1 MALNNDFK
9 VKNSLY
15 VGNSAC
21 FVTQTDTS
29 TILSAGNSLFDIFL
43 QEGEGGCGILSD
55 GDGITDFMFDSLSAA
70 TVAVDATVLRSTGST
85 FTGVLSAN
93 IAGGRYLSAGSDFSE
108 LFSNCQ
114 GTVTSVTGGNGIDSS
129 GGTTP
134 QISISGGDGI
144 TSSSQ
149 DIHVDSTVVRTTG
162 GQTIG
167 PATTNFQNNICVG
180 GKIYSGSDVNTL
192 IEFGNGTIKL
202 TADSE
207 DHISLSN
214 TGVVINEPGNS
225 NDFRVEGNT
234 DTHAL
239 FVDGS
244 TDNVGIGT
252 STPGAKLTVNGG
264 TSTIGLSATAANSGI
279 LSAGKDLNE
288 IFQIIGSDSRGKVL
302 SDGIGIQ
309 DFTYEGLSAQTV
321 AVSQS
326 ILSGGASHAQGT
338 LTLSGAGGTGYNT
351 TIDLGLQAADNPT
364 FAGVTGG
371 NVRVGVAADGEIDT
385 TSGNLTIDSAGGTTI
400 LDDANISIVNVAD
413 GATVGNKVLVRDSA
427 NTIKLDSVAPQIF
440 TSTTLVDR
448 GTLTDT
454 FIPVACNSSGTIKNS
469 IAQEKAAG
477 GGFDVASINVLGG
490 LSALSLSGDGA
501 GLTGVTATPI
511 FPTTTKTTLVG
522 GDKFF
527 INDSANKHTT
537 YTSLLTSFG
546 CGSGISVDGSGLAVT
561 GASSLTSGKITKW
574 NGSGFVNS
582 IMTETA
588 LGNISIAGG
597 ATITGNLSVQGEL
610 TCIDTTV
617 SVTSAL
623 SVVNAGTG
631 PAIFA
636 RQTGTDEPIAR
647 FVDTEGGFITFDD
660 GGSVG
665 IGIDSPAAKLDVVG
679 DAHISTNLTID
690 GNTQLGN
697 ASSDT
702 ITIDSAGICTPCLAA
717 GTGASVLVRGS
728 TSDGIV
734 THDVVDSKIFGT
746 LLVDGEGSANK
757 VPKYTNGTGT
767 IGDSAITDTGSLV
780 TIDSNTKIDEGHSF
794 QVFAPADP
802 LGASLD
808 SYSQKQTFS
817 TIVTSA
823 STHPVDTFCK
833 TNLKQVKY
841 NVTLIKGVNI
851 TSFEVNAVNNNTTT
865 IGTVYGIV
873 DAQAATQ
880 LDTASICN
888 STNNVTLLLKSA
900 SAGTCAIIKG
910 EALYAS

>member
-21 FVTQTDTS
+21 FITQTDTP

-43 QEGEGGCGILSD
+43 QEGEGGSGILSD
-55 GDGITDFMFDSLSAA
+55 GDGITDFMFDSLSSA

-149 DIHVDSTVVRTTG
+149 DIHVDSTVIRTTG
-162 GQTIG
+162 GQTIAG
-167 PATTNFQNNICVG
+167 TTNFSDKICVADRILHTG
-180 GKIYSGSDVNTL
+180 DGNTFISFSDDFINLRAGLCDVLRIQPTGATFN
-192 IEFGNGTIKL
+192 EFGG
-202 TADSE
+202 DQ
-207 DHISLSN
+207 
-214 TGVVINEPGNS
+214 
-225 NDFRVEGNT
+225 DFRVEGDT
-234 DTHAL
+234 DTHAI
-239 FVDGS
+239 FVEGS
-244 TDNVGIGT
+244 SSNVGIGT
-252 STPGAKLTVNGG
+252 SSPGAKLTVNGG
-264 TSTIGLSATAANSGI
+264 TCTTGLSATAANSGI

-302 SDGIGIQ
+302 SEGIGIQ

-371 NVRVGVAADGEIDT
+371 DVRVGVAGDGEIDT

-400 LDDANISIVNVAD
+400 LDDANISIANV
-413 GATVGNKVLVRDSA
+413 GAGTDNTVVIKSGSNLATDEIDSKVWA
-427 NTIKLDSVAPQIF
+427 GK
-440 TSTTLVDR
+440 LVDYTSLFQSHIPLAADNT
-448 GTLTDT
+448 GTL
-454 FIPVACNSSGTIKNS
+454 ANS
-469 IAQEKAAG
+469 IMVETAAG

-490 LSALSLSGDGA
+490 LSALSLSGDGS

-537 YTSLLTSFG
+537 YTALLTSFG
-546 CGSGISVDGSGLAVT
+546 GGAGLTIDSTCLAVN

-665 IGIDSPAAKLDVVG
+665 IGIDAPAAKLDVVG
-679 DAHISTNLTID
+679 DAHISTNLTVD
-690 GNTQLGN
+690 GDSTLGN
-697 ASSDT
+697 ASGDSVT
-702 ITIDSAGICTPCLAA
+702 INGATINAPNLASGTQNGNRVLARDSSSNIILE
-717 GTGASVLVRGS
+717 
-728 TSDGIV
+728 D
-734 THDVVDSKIFGT
+734 VDSKIFGT

>member
-1 MALNNDFK
+1 MALNSDFK
-9 VKNSLY
+9 VKDSLY

-21 FVTQTDTS
+21 FVTQTDTP

-43 QEGEGGCGILSD
+43 QEGEGGSGILSD

-114 GTVTSVTGGNGIDSS
+114 GTVTSVTGGNGIDST

-134 QISISGGDGI
+134 QLSISGGDGI

-149 DIHVDSTVVRTTG
+149 DIHVDSTVIRTTG
-162 GQTIG
+162 NQTIG
-167 PATTNFQNNICVG
+167 GTKTFTALTPFNAGLTAAVG
-180 GKIYSGSDVNTL
+180 G
-192 IEFGNGTIKL
+192 
-202 TADSE
+202 
-207 DHISLSN
+207 
-214 TGVVINEPGNS
+214 
-225 NDFRVEGNT
+225 
-234 DTHAL
+234 
-239 FVDGS
+239 
-244 TDNVGIGT
+244 VG
-252 STPGAKLTVNGG
+252 
-264 TSTIGLSATAANSGI
+264 TIGLSATAANSGI

-288 IFQIIGSDSRGKVL
+288 IFQIIGSDARGKVL
-302 SDGIGIQ
+302 SEGIGIQ

-351 TIDLGLQAADNPT
+351 TIDLGLQTGDNPS

-371 NVRVGVAADGEIDT
+371 NVTIGLASNQQVCT
-385 TSGNLTIDSAGGTTI
+385 TSGELQLASATNSTRLVDSTIVIPNVGAGTSNNVLVKNGSDQIKTDVIDSKVWDGSLIDGGGSTGRITKFSDSRTI
-400 LDDANISIVNVAD
+400 A
-413 GATVGNKVLVRDSA
+413 
-427 NTIKLDSVAPQIF
+427 
-440 TSTTLVDR
+440 
-448 GTLTDT
+448 
-454 FIPVACNSSGTIKNS
+454 NS
-469 IAQEKAAG
+469 IMDETAAG

-501 GLTGVTATPI
+501 GLTGVTATAI

-527 INDSANKHTT
+527 INDSTNKHTT
-537 YTSLLTSFG
+537 YTALLTSFG
-546 CGSGISVDGSGLAVT
+546 AGSGLTVDGTSLEVT
-561 GASSLTSGKITKW
+561 GTASRNTGKITKW
-574 NGSGFVNS
+574 NGSGFVDS

-665 IGIDSPAAKLDVVG
+665 IGIDAPAAKLDVVG
-679 DAHISTNLTID
+679 DAHISTNLTVD

-717 GTGASVLVRGS
+717 GTGTSVLVRGS

-757 VPKYTNGTGT
+757 LTKYTNGTGT
-767 IGDSAITDTGSLV
+767 IGDSVITDTGSLV

-880 LDTASICN
+880 LDTASVCN
-888 STNNVTLLLKSA
+888 SANNVTLLLKSA
-900 SAGTCAIIKG
+900 SAGTCAIITG

>member
-21 FVTQTDTS
+21 FVSQLDTP

-43 QEGEGGCGILSD
+43 QEGEGGAGILSD
-55 GDGITDFMFDSLSAA
+55 GDGITDFMFDNLSAA
-70 TVAVDATVLRSTGST
+70 TVAVDG
-85 FTGVLSAN
+85 
-93 IAGGRYLSAGSDFSE
+93 
-108 LFSNCQ
+108 
-114 GTVTSVTGGNGIDSS
+114 
-129 GGTTP
+129 
-134 QISISGGDGI
+134 
-144 TSSSQ
+144 
-149 DIHVDSTVVRTTG
+149 TVVRTSG
-162 GQTIG
+162 AQTISDIK
-167 PATTNFQNNICVG
+167 NFSDSICVG
-180 GKIYSGSDVNTL
+180 NKIIHTGDSDTNIQFADNNVY
-192 IEFGNGTIKL
+192 IIAGNAVSIR
-202 TADSE
+202 ANASE
-207 DHISLSN
+207 A
-214 TGVVINEPGNS
+214 VINDNAGS
-225 NDFRVEGNT
+225 YDFRVEGDT

-264 TSTIGLSATAANSGI
+264 TCTTGLSATAANSGI

-288 IFQIIGSDSRGKVL
+288 IFQIIGSDARGKVL

-326 ILSGGASHAQGT
+326 ILSGGASHVQGT

-371 NVRVGVAADGEIDT
+371 NVRVGITADGEIDT
-385 TSGNLTIDSAGGTTI
+385 SSGNLTIDSAGGTTI
-400 LDDANISIVNVAD
+400 LDDANISIANV
-413 GATVGNKVLVRDSA
+413 GAGTDNTVLIKSGSNLATDEIDPKVWD
-427 NTIKLDSVAPQIF
+427 IKLVDYTSLFQYHIPLAADS
-440 TSTTLVDR
+440 T
-448 GTLTDT
+448 GTL
-454 FIPVACNSSGTIKNS
+454 ANSKMI
-469 IAQEKAAG
+469 QKAAG
-477 GGFDVASINVLGG
+477 GGFDVTGINVLGG
-490 LSALSLSGDGA
+490 LSALSLSGNGA
-501 GLTGVTATPI
+501 GLTALTAAPI
-511 FPTTTKTTLVG
+511 FPPTQVTNIASAN
-522 GDKFF
+522 KFF
-527 INDSANKHTT
+527 INDGANKYVTFGN
-537 YTSLLTSFG
+537 LLTDLAG
-546 CGSGISVDGSGLAVT
+546 TGLAVE
-561 GASSLTSGKITKW
+561 GSDSLTLKNSAGFSNCKLQKW
-574 NGSGFVNS
+574 DDGNGQFVNS
-582 IMTETA
+582 IITETV

-610 TCIDTTV
+610 TCIDTIV

-665 IGIDSPAAKLDVVG
+665 IGIDSPTEKLDVVG
-679 DAHISTNLTID
+679 NIKASGSLTIGGSTTLGD
-690 GNTQLGN
+690 GGPD
-697 ASSDT
+697 SVT
-702 ITIDSAGICTPCLAA
+702 INGTVITVPNVAA
-717 GTGASVLVRGS
+717 GTQSGGQVLVRNS
-728 TSDGIV
+728 SNIV
-734 THDVVDSKIFGT
+734 VLDSVDTKIFGT

-757 VPKYTNGTGT
+757 LTKYTNGTGT

-794 QVFAPADP
+794 AVYAAADP

-823 STHPVDTFCK
+823 SSHPLPTFAK
-833 TNLKQVKY
+833 TNLKQAKY
-841 NVTLIKGVNI
+841 NVTLIKGVNV
-851 TSFEVNAVNNNTTT
+851 TAFEVQAVYNNSTTC
-865 IGTVYGIV
+865 GTVYGIV

-888 STNNVTLLLKSA
+888 GGSTIDLLLKSA
-900 SAGTCAIIKG
+900 SGGTCAIVTG

>member
-1 MALNNDFK
+1 MALNSDFK
-9 VKNSLY
+9 VKDSLY

-21 FVTQTDTS
+21 FVTQTNTPV
-29 TILSAGNSLFDIFL
+29 ILSAGASLFDIFL
-43 QEGEGGCGILSD
+43 QEGESGSGVLSD
-55 GDGITDFMFDSLSAA
+55 GDGITDFMFNSLSAA

-114 GTVTSVTGGNGIDSS
+114 GTVTSVGGGNGIDSS

-134 QISISGGDGI
+134 QLSISGGDGI
-144 TSSSQ
+144 ISSSQ
-149 DIHVDSTVVRTTG
+149 DIHVDSTVIRTTG
-162 GQTIG
+162 NQTIG
-167 PATTNFQNNICVG
+167 GTKTFTALTPFNAGLTAAVG
-180 GKIYSGSDVNTL
+180 G
-192 IEFGNGTIKL
+192 
-202 TADSE
+202 
-207 DHISLSN
+207 
-214 TGVVINEPGNS
+214 
-225 NDFRVEGNT
+225 
-234 DTHAL
+234 
-239 FVDGS
+239 
-244 TDNVGIGT
+244 VG
-252 STPGAKLTVNGG
+252 
-264 TSTIGLSATAANSGI
+264 TIGLSATAANSGI

-288 IFQIIGSDSRGKVL
+288 IFQIIGSDARGKVL

-351 TIDLGLQAADNPT
+351 TVDLGLQTSDSPT
-364 FAGVTGG
+364 FAGVT
-371 NVRVGVAADGEIDT
+371 AT
-385 TSGNLTIDSAGGTTI
+385 GNLSIQGNTQLGNASSDTITIDSAGICTPNLAAGTG
-400 LDDANISIVNVAD
+400 SS
-413 GATVGNKVLVRDSA
+413 VLVRGSTSDGVLTHDVIDS
-427 NTIKLDSVAPQIF
+427 KVFEQK
-440 TSTTLVDR
+440 LVDY
-448 GTLTDT
+448 GTLGQCS
-454 FIPVACNSSGTIKNS
+454 IPVATNSTGTVCDS
-469 IAQEKAAG
+469 IMEQTAAS
-477 GGFDVASINVLGG
+477 GGFDVVSINVLGG
-490 LSALSLSGDGA
+490 LSALSLSGDGT
-501 GLTGVTATPI
+501 GLTGVTAEAI

-537 YTSLLTSFG
+537 YTALLTSFG
-546 CGSGISVDGSGLAVT
+546 AGSGLTVDGT
-561 GASSLTSGKITKW
+561 SLEVNGASSLTSGKITKW
-574 NGSGFVNS
+574 NGTGFTNS

-665 IGIDSPAAKLDVVG
+665 IGIDAPAAKLDVVG
-679 DAHISTNLTID
+679 DAHISTNLTVD

-717 GTGASVLVRGS
+717 GTGTSVLVRGS

-746 LLVDGEGSANK
+746 LLVDGEGDANK
-757 VPKYTNGTGT
+757 LPKYTNGTGT
-767 IGDSAITDTGSLV
+767 IGNSVITDTGSLV

-823 STHPVDTFCK
+823 STHPVNTFCK

-880 LDTASICN
+880 LDTASVCN
-888 STNNVTLLLKSA
+888 SANNVTLLLKSA
-900 SAGTCAIIKG
+900 SAGTCAIITG

>member
-1 MALNNDFK
+1 MALNSDFK
-9 VKNSLY
+9 VKDSLY

-21 FVTQTDTS
+21 FVTQTNTPV
-29 TILSAGNSLFDIFL
+29 ILSAGASLFDIFL
-43 QEGEGGCGILSD
+43 QEGESGSGVLSD
-55 GDGITDFMFDSLSAA
+55 GDGITDFMFNSLSAA
-70 TVAVDATVLRSTGST
+70 TVAVDG
-85 FTGVLSAN
+85 
-93 IAGGRYLSAGSDFSE
+93 
-108 LFSNCQ
+108 
-114 GTVTSVTGGNGIDSS
+114 
-129 GGTTP
+129 
-134 QISISGGDGI
+134 
-144 TSSSQ
+144 
-149 DIHVDSTVVRTTG
+149 TVVRTSG
-162 GQTIG
+162 AQTIG
-167 PATTNFQNNICVG
+167 GVKSFTDDLVVDTN
-180 GKIYSGSDVNTL
+180 T
-192 IEFGNGTIKL
+192 
-202 TADSE
+202 
-207 DHISLSN
+207 
-214 TGVVINEPGNS
+214 
-225 NDFRVEGNT
+225 
-234 DTHAL
+234 L
-239 FVDGS
+239 FVDAS
-244 TDNVGIGT
+244 TNTVGLGTSTPAAAYSLDVVGGIKVSQFIDVENDYGLRIKDTSGNPACVVRLNSSNQLAIGHASSTVPTRVIGDYITLEATNFLGVPAEAVRVIDGGNVGIGT
-252 STPGAKLTVNGG
+252 TTPGAKLTVNGG
-264 TSTIGLSATAANSGI
+264 TCTTGLSATAANSGI

-288 IFQIIGSDSRGKVL
+288 IFQIIGSDARGKVL

-371 NVRVGVAADGEIDT
+371 SVRIGVATDGAIDT
-385 TSGNLTIDSAGGTTI
+385 SSGNLAINSAGGTTS
-400 LDDANISIVNVAD
+400 LDDANISIGNV
-413 GATVGNKVLVRDSA
+413 GAGTGNTVVIKSGNNLATDEIDPKVWD
-427 NTIKLDSVAPQIF
+427 IKL
-440 TSTTLVDR
+440 VDY
-448 GTLTDT
+448 GTLGQCS
-454 FIPVACNSSGTIKNS
+454 IPVATDSTGTVGDS
-469 IAQEKAAG
+469 IMEQTAAS

-490 LSALSLSGDGA
+490 LSALSLSGDGT
-501 GLTGVTATPI
+501 GLTGVTAEAI

-527 INDSANKHTT
+527 INDSTNKHTT
-537 YTSLLTSFG
+537 YTALLTSFG
-546 CGSGISVDGSGLAVT
+546 AGSGLTVDGTSLEVT
-561 GASSLTSGKITKW
+561 GTASRNTGKITKW
-574 NGSGFVNS
+574 NGSGFVDS

-617 SVTSAL
+617 SVTSSL

-665 IGIDSPAAKLDVVG
+665 IGIDAPAAKLDVVG
-679 DAHISTNLTID
+679 DAHISTNLTVD

-717 GTGASVLVRGS
+717 GTGTSVLVRGS

-757 VPKYTNGTGT
+757 LPKYTNGTGT
-767 IGDSAITDTGSLV
+767 IGDSVITDTGSLV

-880 LDTASICN
+880 LDTASVCN
-888 STNNVTLLLKSA
+888 SANNVTLLLKSA
-900 SAGTCAIIKG
+900 SAGTCAIITG

>member
-15 VGNSAC
+15 VGNSAY
-21 FVTQTDTS
+21 FVTQTDTP

-43 QEGEGGCGILSD
+43 QEGEGGSGILSD

-114 GTVTSVTGGNGIDSS
+114 GTVTSVTGGNGIDST

-149 DIHVDSTVVRTTG
+149 DIHVDSTVIRTTG
-162 GQTIG
+162 NQTIG
-167 PATTNFQNNICVG
+167 GTKTFTALTPFNAGLTAAVG
-180 GKIYSGSDVNTL
+180 G
-192 IEFGNGTIKL
+192 
-202 TADSE
+202 
-207 DHISLSN
+207 
-214 TGVVINEPGNS
+214 
-225 NDFRVEGNT
+225 
-234 DTHAL
+234 
-239 FVDGS
+239 
-244 TDNVGIGT
+244 VG
-252 STPGAKLTVNGG
+252 
-264 TSTIGLSATAANSGI
+264 TIGLSATAANSGI

-302 SDGIGIQ
+302 SEGIGIQ

-326 ILSGGASHAQGT
+326 ILSGGASHVQGT

-400 LDDANISIVNVAD
+400 LDDANISIANVAD
-413 GATVGNKVLVRDSA
+413 GAHDGNKVLVRDSA

-501 GLTGVTATPI
+501 GLNNVTATAI
-511 FPTTTKTTLVG
+511 FPSTIKTTLGG

-527 INDSANKHTT
+527 INDGANKHTT
-537 YTSLLTSFG
+537 YTALLTSFG
-546 CGSGISVDGSGLAVT
+546 GGVGLTTSGTCLAVN
-561 GASSLTSGKITKW
+561 GAAALEINNLPRW

-582 IMTETA
+582 IVKQTA
-588 LGNISIAGG
+588 AGNVNIAGG
-597 ATITGNLSVQGEL
+597 TTITGNLSVTGDF
-610 TCIDTTV
+610 TCIETLLQT
-617 SVTSAL
+617 TSA
-623 SVVNAGTG
+623 VCIVNAGTG
-631 PAIFA
+631 PALYA
-636 RQTGTDEPIAR
+636 EQTGVSQPIAK
-647 FVDTEGGFITFDD
+647 FVDTEGTNDSGTVIIDD
-660 GGSVG
+660 SGKVG
-665 IGIDSPAAKLDVVG
+665 IGTASPSEKLTFVGNLSGIGNSTITGTSNVFGLATLGGGITATLASGTSNDVVVSNSGSLVTDGIDSKVWV
-679 DAHISTNLTID
+679 
-690 GNTQLGN
+690 
-697 ASSDT
+697 
-702 ITIDSAGICTPCLAA
+702 C
-717 GTGASVLVRGS
+717 
-728 TSDGIV
+728 
-734 THDVVDSKIFGT
+734 K
-746 LLVDGEGSANK
+746 LVDYNALDENYI
-757 VPKYTNGTGT
+757 PKAINGGGT
-767 IGDSAITDTGSLV
+767 IGNSCITDTGSLV
-780 TIDSNTKIDEGHSF
+780 TINSDTKIDEGHNF
-794 QVFAPADP
+794 QVFANVVT
-802 LGASLD
+802 GATAFCSFT
-808 SYSQKQTFS
+808 KKATFS
-817 TIVTSA
+817 TVVTSA
-823 STHPVDTFCK
+823 SSHSLPTFAK
-833 TNLKQVKY
+833 ANLKQAKY
-841 NVTLIKGVNI
+841 NVTLIKGVNV
-851 TSFEVNAVNNNTTT
+851 TAFEVQAVYNNTTT
-865 IGTVYGIV
+865 CGTVYGIV
-873 DAQAATQ
+873 DGQAATQ

-888 STNNVTLLLKSA
+888 SGSTIDLLLKSA
-900 SAGTCAIIKG
+900 SSGTCAIVSG
-910 EALYAS
+910 EALYLG

>member
-21 FVTQTDTS
+21 FVTQTDTP

-43 QEGEGGCGILSD
+43 QEGEGGSGILSD

-93 IAGGRYLSAGSDFSE
+93 IAGGRYLSAGSDFSQ

-114 GTVTSVTGGNGIDSS
+114 GTVTSVTGGNGIDST

-149 DIHVDSTVVRTTG
+149 DIHVDSTVIRTTG
-162 GQTIG
+162 NQTIG
-167 PATTNFQNNICVG
+167 GTKTFTALTPFNAGLTAAVG
-180 GKIYSGSDVNTL
+180 G
-192 IEFGNGTIKL
+192 
-202 TADSE
+202 
-207 DHISLSN
+207 
-214 TGVVINEPGNS
+214 
-225 NDFRVEGNT
+225 
-234 DTHAL
+234 
-239 FVDGS
+239 
-244 TDNVGIGT
+244 VG
-252 STPGAKLTVNGG
+252 
-264 TSTIGLSATAANSGI
+264 TIGLSATAANSGI

-288 IFQIIGSDSRGKVL
+288 IFQIIGSDARGKVL

-371 NVRVGVAADGEIDT
+371 NVRVGITADGEIDT
-385 TSGNLTIDSAGGTTI
+385 SSGNLTIDSAGGTTI
-400 LDDANISIVNVAD
+400 LDDANISIANVAD
-413 GATVGNKVLVRDSA
+413 GAHDGNKVLVRDSS
-427 NTIKLDSVAPQIF
+427 NLIKLDSVAPQIF

-665 IGIDSPAAKLDVVG
+665 IGIDAPAAKLDVVG
-679 DAHISTNLTID
+679 DAHISTNLTVD

-780 TIDSNTKIDEGHSF
+780 TIDSNTKVDEGHSF

>member
-1 MALNNDFK
+1 MALNSDFK
-9 VKNSLY
+9 VKDSLY

-21 FVTQTDTS
+21 FVTQTNTPV
-29 TILSAGNSLFDIFL
+29 ILSAGASLFDIFL
-43 QEGEGGCGILSD
+43 QEGESGSGVLSD
-55 GDGITDFMFDSLSAA
+55 GDGITDFMFNSLSAA

-114 GTVTSVTGGNGIDSS
+114 GTVTSVGGGNGIDSS

-134 QISISGGDGI
+134 QLSISGGDGI
-144 TSSSQ
+144 ISSSQ
-149 DIHVDSTVVRTTG
+149 DIHVDSTVIRTTG
-162 GQTIG
+162 NQTIG
-167 PATTNFQNNICVG
+167 GTKTFTALTPFNAGLTAAVG
-180 GKIYSGSDVNTL
+180 G
-192 IEFGNGTIKL
+192 
-202 TADSE
+202 
-207 DHISLSN
+207 
-214 TGVVINEPGNS
+214 
-225 NDFRVEGNT
+225 
-234 DTHAL
+234 
-239 FVDGS
+239 
-244 TDNVGIGT
+244 VG
-252 STPGAKLTVNGG
+252 
-264 TSTIGLSATAANSGI
+264 TIGLSATAANSGI

-288 IFQIIGSDSRGKVL
+288 IFQIIGSDARGKVL

-351 TIDLGLQAADNPT
+351 TVDLGLQTSDSPT
-364 FAGVTGG
+364 FAGVT
-371 NVRVGVAADGEIDT
+371 AT
-385 TSGNLTIDSAGGTTI
+385 GNLSIQGNTQLGNASSDTITIDSAGICTPNLAAGTG
-400 LDDANISIVNVAD
+400 SS
-413 GATVGNKVLVRDSA
+413 VLVRGSTSDGVLTHDVIDS
-427 NTIKLDSVAPQIF
+427 KVFEQK
-440 TSTTLVDR
+440 LVDY
-448 GTLTDT
+448 GTLGQCS
-454 FIPVACNSSGTIKNS
+454 IPVATDSTGTVGDS
-469 IAQEKAAG
+469 IMEQTAAS

-490 LSALSLSGDGA
+490 LSALSLSGDGT
-501 GLTGVTATPI
+501 GLTGVTAEAI

-537 YTSLLTSFG
+537 YTALLTSFG
-546 CGSGISVDGSGLAVT
+546 AGSGLTVDGT
-561 GASSLTSGKITKW
+561 SLEVNGASSLTSGKITKW
-574 NGSGFVNS
+574 NGTGFTNS

-665 IGIDSPAAKLDVVG
+665 IGIDAPAAKLDVVG
-679 DAHISTNLTID
+679 DAHISTNLTVD

-717 GTGASVLVRGS
+717 GTGTSVLVRGS

-746 LLVDGEGSANK
+746 LLVDGEGDANK
-757 VPKYTNGTGT
+757 LPKYTNGTGT
-767 IGDSAITDTGSLV
+767 IGNSVITDTGSLV

-823 STHPVDTFCK
+823 STHPVNTFCK

-880 LDTASICN
+880 LDTASVCN
-888 STNNVTLLLKSA
+888 SANNVTLLLKSA
-900 SAGTCAIIKG
+900 SAGTCAIITG

>member
-21 FVTQTDTS
+21 FITQTDTP

-43 QEGEGGCGILSD
+43 QEGEGGSGILSD
-55 GDGITDFMFDSLSAA
+55 GDGITDFMFDSLSSA

-149 DIHVDSTVVRTTG
+149 DIHVDSTVIRTTG
-162 GQTIG
+162 NQTIG
-167 PATTNFQNNICVG
+167 GTKTFTALNTFNAGLTAAVG
-180 GKIYSGSDVNTL
+180 G
-192 IEFGNGTIKL
+192 
-202 TADSE
+202 
-207 DHISLSN
+207 
-214 TGVVINEPGNS
+214 
-225 NDFRVEGNT
+225 
-234 DTHAL
+234 
-239 FVDGS
+239 
-244 TDNVGIGT
+244 VG
-252 STPGAKLTVNGG
+252 
-264 TSTIGLSATAANSGI
+264 TIGLSATAANSGI

-302 SDGIGIQ
+302 SEGIGIQ

-371 NVRVGVAADGEIDT
+371 DVRVGVAGDGEIDT

-400 LDDANISIVNVAD
+400 LDDANISIANV
-413 GATVGNKVLVRDSA
+413 GAGTDNTVVIKSGSNLATDEIDSKVWA
-427 NTIKLDSVAPQIF
+427 GK
-440 TSTTLVDR
+440 LVDYTSLFQSHIPLAADNT
-448 GTLTDT
+448 GTL
-454 FIPVACNSSGTIKNS
+454 ANS
-469 IAQEKAAG
+469 IMVETAAG

-490 LSALSLSGDGA
+490 LSALSLSGDGS

-537 YTSLLTSFG
+537 YTALLTSFG
-546 CGSGISVDGSGLAVT
+546 GGAGLTIDSTCLAVN

-665 IGIDSPAAKLDVVG
+665 IGIDAPAAKLDVVG
-679 DAHISTNLTID
+679 DAHISTNLTVD
-690 GNTQLGN
+690 GDSTLGN
-697 ASSDT
+697 ASGDSVT
-702 ITIDSAGICTPCLAA
+702 INGATINAPNLASGTQNGNRVLARDSSSNIILE
-717 GTGASVLVRGS
+717 
-728 TSDGIV
+728 D
-734 THDVVDSKIFGT
+734 VDSKIFGT

>member
-21 FVTQTDTS
+21 FVTQTDTP

-43 QEGEGGCGILSD
+43 QEGEGGSGILSD
-55 GDGITDFMFDSLSAA
+55 GDGITDFMFDSLSSA

-114 GTVTSVTGGNGIDSS
+114 GTVTDVTGGNGIDST

-149 DIHVDSTVVRTTG
+149 DIHVDSTVVRTAG

-192 IEFGNGTIKL
+192 IEFGNGNLKL

-214 TGVVINEPGNS
+214 TGVIINEPGNS
-225 NDFRVEGNT
+225 NDFRVESNS

-244 TDNVGIGT
+244 ADNVGIGT

-264 TSTIGLSATAANSGI
+264 TCTTGLSATAANSGI

-288 IFQIIGSDSRGKVL
+288 IFQIIGSDARGKVL

-351 TIDLGLQAADNPT
+351 TIDLGLQAADSPT

-371 NVRVGVAADGEIDT
+371 SVRIGITDDGEIDT
-385 TSGNLTIDSAGGTTI
+385 SSGNLTIESAGETTI
-400 LDDANISIVNVAD
+400 LDDANISIANV
-413 GATVGNKVLVRDSA
+413 GAGTDNTVLIKSGSNLATDEIDPKVWDIKLVDYGTLGQCKIPVATDSTGTVGN
-427 NTIKLDSVAPQIF
+427 
-440 TSTTLVDR
+440 
-448 GTLTDT
+448 
-454 FIPVACNSSGTIKNS
+454 S
-469 IAQEKAAG
+469 IMEQSAAG

-490 LSALSLSGDGA
+490 LSALSLSGDGS

-537 YTSLLTSFG
+537 YTALLTSFG
-546 CGSGISVDGSGLAVT
+546 CGSGITVDGSGLAVT
-561 GASSLTSGKITKW
+561 GTSSLNTNKITKW
-574 NGSGFVNS
+574 NGTGFADS

-665 IGIDSPAAKLDVVG
+665 IGIDAPAAKLDVVG
-679 DAHISTNLTID
+679 DAHISTNLTVD

>member
-21 FVTQTDTS
+21 FVTQTDTP

-43 QEGEGGCGILSD
+43 QEGEGGSGILSD
-55 GDGITDFMFDSLSAA
+55 GDGITDFMFDSLSSA

-149 DIHVDSTVVRTTG
+149 DIHVDSTVIRTTG
-162 GQTIG
+162 NQTIG
-167 PATTNFQNNICVG
+167 GTKTFTALTPFNAGLTAAVG
-180 GKIYSGSDVNTL
+180 G
-192 IEFGNGTIKL
+192 
-202 TADSE
+202 
-207 DHISLSN
+207 
-214 TGVVINEPGNS
+214 
-225 NDFRVEGNT
+225 
-234 DTHAL
+234 
-239 FVDGS
+239 
-244 TDNVGIGT
+244 VG
-252 STPGAKLTVNGG
+252 
-264 TSTIGLSATAANSGI
+264 TIGLSATAANSGI

-288 IFQIIGSDSRGKVL
+288 IFQIIGSDARGKVL

-371 NVRVGVAADGEIDT
+371 NVRVGVAGDGEIDT

-400 LDDANISIVNVAD
+400 LDDANISIANVAD
-413 GATVGNKVLVRDSA
+413 GAQDGDKVLVRDSS
-427 NTIKLDSVAPQIF
+427 NLIKLDSVAPQIF

-454 FIPVACNSSGTIKNS
+454 FIPVACNSTGTIKNS

-501 GLTGVTATPI
+501 GLTGVIATPI

-546 CGSGISVDGSGLAVT
+546 CGSGITVDGTGLAVT

-665 IGIDSPAAKLDVVG
+665 IGIDAPAAKLDVVG
-679 DAHISTNLTID
+679 DAHISTNLTVD

-746 LLVDGEGSANK
+746 LLVDGEGSPNK
-757 VPKYTNGTGT
+757 VPKYTNGEGT

>member
-55 GDGITDFMFDSLSAA
+55 GDGITDFMFNSLSAA

-114 GTVTSVTGGNGIDSS
+114 GTVTSVTGGNGIDST

-149 DIHVDSTVVRTTG
+149 DIHVDSTVIRTTG
-162 GQTIG
+162 NQTIG
-167 PATTNFQNNICVG
+167 GTKTFTALTPFNAGLTAAVG
-180 GKIYSGSDVNTL
+180 G
-192 IEFGNGTIKL
+192 
-202 TADSE
+202 
-207 DHISLSN
+207 
-214 TGVVINEPGNS
+214 
-225 NDFRVEGNT
+225 
-234 DTHAL
+234 
-239 FVDGS
+239 
-244 TDNVGIGT
+244 VG
-252 STPGAKLTVNGG
+252 
-264 TSTIGLSATAANSGI
+264 TIGLSATAANSGI

-302 SDGIGIQ
+302 SEGIGIQ

-371 NVRVGVAADGEIDT
+371 NVTVGLANNQLVCTTSGELQLQSAGNSTRLVDSTIVIPNVGADSDNTDNVVVKNSSDQLKTRAADGKIF
-385 TSGNLTIDSAGGTTI
+385 
-400 LDDANISIVNVAD
+400 D
-413 GATVGNKVLVRDSA
+413 GALIDGGG
-427 NTIKLDSVAPQIF
+427 
-440 TSTTLVDR
+440 STGR
-448 GTLTDT
+448 IAK
-454 FIPVACNSSGTIKNS
+454 FSGSRT
-469 IAQEKAAG
+469 IAQSIMDETAAG
-477 GGFDVASINVLGG
+477 GGFDIASINVLGG
-490 LSALSLSGDGA
+490 LSAVSLSGDGA
-501 GLTGVTATPI
+501 GLNNVTATAI
-511 FPTTTKTTLVG
+511 FPQIVETTLQG

-527 INDSANKHTT
+527 ISTGTNKN
-537 YTSLLTSFG
+537 TSYFQVITALAGT
-546 CGSGISVDGSGLAVT
+546 GITCESRSVDGVAKLGLGVQ
-561 GASSLTSGKITKW
+561 GASSLNTGKITKW
-574 NGSGFVNS
+574 DGTGFANS

-734 THDVVDSKIFGT
+734 THDVIDSKVFAQK
-746 LLVDGEGSANK
+746 LVDYNALDANYI
-757 VPKYTNGTGT
+757 PKATDGDGT
-767 IGDSAITDTGSLV
+767 IGNSCITDTGSLV
-780 TIDSNTKIDEGHSF
+780 TINSNTKIDEGHSF